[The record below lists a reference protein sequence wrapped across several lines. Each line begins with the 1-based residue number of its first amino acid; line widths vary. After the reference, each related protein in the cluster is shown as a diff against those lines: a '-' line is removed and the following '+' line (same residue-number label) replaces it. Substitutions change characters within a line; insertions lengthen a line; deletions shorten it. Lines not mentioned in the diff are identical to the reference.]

1 MRTAPNEYA
10 LSCDFL
16 SEPIPI
22 GSYDHDKNLAAT
34 EIIVQGH
41 IILSDRCKELHHCL
55 LAVLQGPAWAYVSL
69 MQVWDSGIKHILYAQ
84 HTGTLTLFV
93 KYPLKGS
100 QLASG

>member
-1 MRTAPNEYA
+1 MGTAPNEYA

-55 LAVLQGPAWAYVSL
+55 LAVLQGPAWAYVSF
-69 MQVWDSGIKHILYAQ
+69 MHRILELNNAQ